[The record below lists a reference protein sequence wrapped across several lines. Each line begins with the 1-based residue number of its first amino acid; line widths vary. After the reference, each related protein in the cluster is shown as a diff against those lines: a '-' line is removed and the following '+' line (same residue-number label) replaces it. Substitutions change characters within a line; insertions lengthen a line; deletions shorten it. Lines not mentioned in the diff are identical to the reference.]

1 MHHYAIYVQNIS
13 LKGYQ
18 WYLMRYIINNLI
30 QYKYLGVLI
39 KMSKISPKLIKI
51 TVVMSKTINQR
62 IFFMSKFTYFS
73 DKPFFVA
80 SNWVNFFC
88 GAICYCDGLEWN
100 NPNSMLLL
108 WKVQR
113 SKGPLRP
120 LQGYPVLTHK
130 RILCPV
136 KRVKSWCEP
145 LIMFVWM
152 YCSWICAEAASAR
165 CSLFIFQGITA
176 LSTCQQPH
184 LLISPAVQHDLF
196 EIGDGHQSQHSRF
209 LNSHKWSKSSQMK
222 AFAVGTWRS

>member
-145 LIMFVWM
+145 LIMFVCIVHGSVRKLLQQDVL
-152 YCSWICAEAASAR
+152 CSSSR
-165 CSLFIFQGITA
+165 G
-176 LSTCQQPH
+176 
-184 LLISPAVQHDLF
+184 
-196 EIGDGHQSQHSRF
+196 SQHCLLVS
-209 LNSHKWSKSSQMK
+209 SHIYLSPRRYNMISL
-222 AFAVGTWRS
+222 R

>member
-80 SNWVNFFC
+80 SNWVNFFV
-88 GAICYCDGLEWN
+88 GQFAIVMAWN
-100 NPNSMLLL
+100 ETIRT
-108 WKVQR
+108 QCCCCER

-136 KRVKSWCEP
+136 RRVKSWCEP

>member
-80 SNWVNFFC
+80 SNWVNFFV
-88 GAICYCDGLEWN
+88 GQFAIVMAWN
-100 NPNSMLLL
+100 ETIRT
-108 WKVQR
+108 QCCCCER
-113 SKGPLRP
+113 SKGPKVHCVHCRD
-120 LQGYPVLTHK
+120 T
-130 RILCPV
+130 
-136 KRVKSWCEP
+136 
-145 LIMFVWM
+145 
-152 YCSWICAEAASAR
+152 
-165 CSLFIFQGITA
+165 
-176 LSTCQQPH
+176 LS
-184 LLISPAVQHDLF
+184 
-196 EIGDGHQSQHSRF
+196 
-209 LNSHKWSKSSQMK
+209 
-222 AFAVGTWRS
+222 

>member
-80 SNWVNFFC
+80 SNWVNFLW
-88 GAICYCDGLEWN
+88 GN
-100 NPNSMLLL
+100 LLL
-108 WKVQR
+108 WWLGMKQSELNAAAVKGPKVQR
-113 SKGPLRP
+113 SIASIAGIPCLDSQADFVSCKKGQVLMWTFDNVCLNVLFMDLCGSCFSKMFFVHLPGDHSIVYLSAATSTYSPRRYNMISLR
-120 LQGYPVLTHK
+120 
-130 RILCPV
+130 
-136 KRVKSWCEP
+136 
-145 LIMFVWM
+145 
-152 YCSWICAEAASAR
+152 
-165 CSLFIFQGITA
+165 
-176 LSTCQQPH
+176 
-184 LLISPAVQHDLF
+184 
-196 EIGDGHQSQHSRF
+196 
-209 LNSHKWSKSSQMK
+209 
-222 AFAVGTWRS
+222 